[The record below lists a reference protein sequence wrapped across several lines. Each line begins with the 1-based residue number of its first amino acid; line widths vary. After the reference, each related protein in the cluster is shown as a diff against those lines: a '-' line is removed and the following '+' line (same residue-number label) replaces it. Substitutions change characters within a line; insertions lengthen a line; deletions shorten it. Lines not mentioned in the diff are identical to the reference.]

1 MYNNAFS
8 ITSSCIHEIP
18 AFSGNLPRL
27 RLGGKKINAILNS
40 SLEAL
45 LKMIFLKN
53 FLLYFLFFSFFSF
66 PPRPFPQNIFYDLI
80 PLEICLAL
88 TSSDEDGNTNCQR
101 KCQKGEEFNNS
112 SPSINVI
119 SLSYWFPYSFIT
131 KFHSTSSTE
140 IPLTQQVWLEMRIHF
155 QLITLCV
162 FHLYVSSQRWKW
174 FSF

>member
-18 AFSGNLPRL
+18 AFSRNLPRL

-40 SLEAL
+40 SPGSSFKDDFFFKLSSL
-45 LKMIFLKN
+45 LSL
-53 FLLYFLFFSFFSF
+53 FLFFFSF
-66 PPRPFPQNIFYDLI
+66 PPPPFPQNIFYDLI

-119 SLSYWFPYSFIT
+119 SLSYWFLYSFIT

-140 IPLTQQVWLEMRIHF
+140 IPLTQQVLLEMRIHF

-162 FHLYVSSQRWKW
+162 FCLYVSPQR
-174 FSF
+174 